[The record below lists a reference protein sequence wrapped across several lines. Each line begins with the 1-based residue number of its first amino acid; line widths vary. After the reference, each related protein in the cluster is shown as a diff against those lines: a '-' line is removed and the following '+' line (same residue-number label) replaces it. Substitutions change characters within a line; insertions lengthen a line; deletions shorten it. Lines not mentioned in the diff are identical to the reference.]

1 MARSIESIFSSIG
14 AGKQYNQYI
23 KHCADNNVSKKQ
35 ADSTLSKAWDEH
47 CEERYREGSMGKD
60 LLSYFAIGFAFGLLQ
75 LPTAGLAISMSKGFM
90 DGLANAHN
98 IEKHGK
104 PFREDV
110 NMGTGIYTTHLYD
123 NINQAINEA
132 LDEDSFFGRIGKSM
146 PIDECDQAK
155 VEKVKKTRAAGKLK
169 QELAESGK
177 FETKEELE
185 EAFNMMLIEEAK
197 KAKKKSKKKAK
208 SKDKDSD
215 DDKDDDKKKSKKKD
229 KDNDSSSDTSD
240 DDLDIGDDDSDDK
253 GDKGSSDSDDKKSDK
268 KDSDGKDKD
277 KDKDLDLGEDSI
289 EDKAGKKSSKKKKD
303 KDDDDKD
310 NSDDSD
316 DDKDSKKKAKGKKDK
331 DDDSDSSDSG
341 KDDDLKL
348 EHWGF
353 YSSNYNKR
361 KTNRE
366 LVAEEFEIL
375 YDKEYEPKMSI
386 PKKKGYLEA
395 AKLRL
400 KPGFEYP
407 AKLPYFER
415 AVNEYFDMTDH
426 NTRKIMVSVDEEDQN
441 VILHT
446 LTDKLYDIIVD
457 KSHTIDYGPI
467 PDTKGDFEAL
477 PTYDKLVEAVGIV
490 KGIAE
495 QYRQDLTP
503 FETIDE
509 GINNLVT
516 RKDMFKK
523 CYMSNVQFGIITYQ
537 TIAMACVASTSL
549 MIAGAI
555 DFIKNPE
562 SGSFQ
567 ASIDRV
573 GYNKAKNSILFDNL
587 RRFNLICKDKS
598 FDRSLEHVIREQ
610 GHNFLGSAV
619 AMSTMGK
626 FAVGALVA
634 VILFNILPI
643 LRECTYFFYYTR
655 TRISDWFNLQAD
667 LLEISANNIR
677 NGNVETQGDRK
688 SVIKKQEA
696 IRDRFRQIADIFMVE
711 SKKAEAET
719 SSAIRDE
726 ERKMKADEVL
736 DDVPDSTKSALF

>member
-1 MARSIESIFSSIG
+1 M
-14 AGKQYNQYI
+14 
-23 KHCADNNVSKKQ
+23 
-35 ADSTLSKAWDEH
+35 
-47 CEERYREGSMGKD
+47 
-60 LLSYFAIGFAFGLLQ
+60 
-75 LPTAGLAISMSKGFM
+75 
-90 DGLANAHN
+90 
-98 IEKHGK
+98 
-104 PFREDV
+104 
-110 NMGTGIYTTHLYD
+110 GIYDNKVYD

-132 LDEDSFFGRIGKSM
+132 LDEDSFFGKIGKSM

-208 SKDKDSD
+208 SKDKDD
-215 DDKDDDKKKSKKKD
+215 DSKKKSKKK
-229 KDNDSSSDTSD
+229 KGKKSISSDDVGGD
-240 DDLDIGDDDSDDK
+240 DDLDIEDDDSNEA
-253 GDKGSSDSDDKKSDK
+253 GDKDSSDSDSEDDSKGDSDK
-268 KDSDGKDKD
+268 KDSKKDK
-277 KDKDLDLGEDSI
+277 KDDDLDSDSI
-289 EDKAGKKSSKKKKD
+289 EDKAGKKSSKKDKD
-303 KDDDDKD
+303 KDE
-310 NSDDSD
+310 DSD
-316 DDKDSKKKAKGKKDK
+316 DDDSDSKKKVKGKKGKK
-331 DDDSDSSDSG
+331 DDDSDSDDDSS

-348 EHWGF
+348 ENWGF
-353 YSSNYNKR
+353 YSSNYEKK
-361 KTNRE
+361 KTNLE
-366 LVAEEFEIL
+366 LVGEEFEIL
-375 YDKEYEPKMSI
+375 YDKEYEPKMTI

-407 AKLPYFER
+407 EKSPYFER
-415 AVNEYFDMTDH
+415 AVREYFDVTDN

-477 PTYDKLVEAVGIV
+477 PTYEKLVEAIGVT

-495 QYRQDLTP
+495 QYKQDLTP
-503 FETIDE
+503 FENIDE
-509 GINNLVT
+509 AITNLIS
-516 RKDMFKK
+516 RKEMFKK

-537 TIAMACVASTSL
+537 TIAMAIVASTSL
-549 MIAGAI
+549 MIAGTV

-562 SGSFQ
+562 SGTFQ

-598 FDRSLEHVIREQ
+598 FDRSMEHVIREQ

-677 NGNVETQGDRK
+677 SGNIETQGDRK
-688 SVIKKQEA
+688 TVIKRQEA
-696 IRDRFRQIADIFMVE
+696 IRDRFRQIADVFMVE

-719 SSAIRDE
+719 ESAIRDE